1 MPSLVSHRLHQHHA
15 PLPLLQTNCKTK
27 RNRNLQV
34 TFVST
39 PTSSNMSANSNSLE
53 RRSISSLAPLEA
65 ILFDI
70 DGTLCDSDPL
80 HFLAFQD
87 MLQEVGF
94 NGGVP
99 IDEEFFIQKIAGKHN
114 DDIGVVLFP
123 DWEPE
128 KSLKFLVEK
137 EAYFRRLAA
146 EKLSPVKGLYKLR
159 KWVED
164 RGLKRAAVTNA
175 PKENAELALSSLGIT
190 EFFQAVVLGDECERA
205 KPFPDPYL
213 KGLKLLN
220 ASPDHTLVFEDSVSG
235 TTAGVAAGLPVV
247 ALTTGNPE
255 HLLREAGA
263 SLVIENYEDPKL
275 WSVLEELD
283 ALAAKL

>member
-1 MPSLVSHRLHQHHA
+1 MPSLISSHRLHQHHV
-15 PLPLLQTNCKTK
+15 PLHPPLLTK
-27 RNRNLQV
+27 KNRNLQV

-39 PTSSNMSANSNSLE
+39 PTSSNMSADSNSLQ

-65 ILFDI
+65 VLFDI

-80 HFLAFQD
+80 HFLAFRD
-87 MLQEVGF
+87 MLQEMGF
-94 NGGVP
+94 NDGVP

-114 DDIGVVLFP
+114 DDIGVILFP

-128 KSLKFLVEK
+128 KSHKWLVEK

-146 EKLSPVKGLYKLR
+146 EKLAPVKGLYKLC

-175 PKENAELALSSLGIT
+175 PKENAELALSSLGLT
-190 EFFQAVVLGDECERA
+190 EFFQGVVLGDECERA

-213 KGLKLLN
+213 KGLKLLST
-220 ASPDHTLVFEDSVSG
+220 SPDHTLVFEDSVSG
-235 TTAGVAAGLPVV
+235 TKAGVAAGLPVV

-255 HLLREAGA
+255 HLLKEAGA